1 MMMNRA
7 LLLSGGA
14 KGRTL
19 TVLQKPGGTGGGGDY
34 KTTVHVGFGEMSET
48 VESHTLVLN
57 EPWEFPVPSR
67 EIVSLYFTPIRH
79 FNVTVTQNLSPW
91 GEGYIANDHTQSMY
105 IEFTNSDGQHSGG
118 SN

>member
-19 TVLQKPGGTGGGGDY
+19 TVLQKPGGGSSVENY
-34 KTTVHVGFGEMSET
+34 KTTVHVRFGEMSET
-48 VESHTLVLN
+48 VESYTLVLN

-67 EIVSLYFTPIRH
+67 EIVSLYFTPKGK
-79 FNVTVTQNLSPW
+79 FNVTVTQNLSPK
-91 GEGYIANDHTQSMY
+91 GDGYIANDHTQSMY
-105 IEFTNSDGQHSGG
+105 IEFTNCLGQHSGG
-118 SN
+118 TD